1 MSQQMN
7 TKSSVRNSSIELCRI
22 IAMLLIV
29 ISHTYTCGMGAW
41 NWSHD
46 GGIVL
51 TANIV
56 PQTFIASFF
65 YFGVNIFILISGY
78 FLIKPN
84 ITKFVHLY
92 VVVAF
97 YTLLGLIFHQCQMGE
112 FSVINT
118 VVQTIFPFGKQ
129 GGGYWFVEC
138 YLYLFL
144 IAPILNAAID
154 KLNNKQ
160 FLYAT
165 LLLGIIDVYFGY
177 FWQRPAIDGT
187 GYCFTHFIFLY
198 CLGRCL
204 KNYQAKINQIKY
216 IKTYTMVVYVISA
229 VTIFLMFYLSASI
242 QPLRFR
248 THCHSNPFSI
258 IGAVALFV
266 FFTQY
271 NFNNRW
277 INIIATTTFGIY
289 LFQGNRYFIYAIYD
303 NLQLYTN
310 INMFVTFFVGVGLF
324 LIGVIVDFL
333 LQFIYKPIGTGLV
346 KTLQTITKKD
356 L

>member
-1 MSQQMN
+1 
-7 TKSSVRNSSIELCRI
+7 
-22 IAMLLIV
+22 
-29 ISHTYTCGMGAW
+29 
-41 NWSHD
+41 
-46 GGIVL
+46 
-51 TANIV
+51 
-56 PQTFIASFF
+56 
-65 YFGVNIFILISGY
+65 
-78 FLIKPN
+78 
-84 ITKFVHLY
+84 
-92 VVVAF
+92 
-97 YTLLGLIFHQCQMGE
+97 
-112 FSVINT
+112 
-118 VVQTIFPFGKQ
+118 
-129 GGGYWFVEC
+129 
-138 YLYLFL
+138 
-144 IAPILNAAID
+144 
-154 KLNNKQ
+154 
-160 FLYAT
+160 LYAT

-204 KNYQAKINQIKY
+204 KKYQAKINQIKY

-289 LFQGNRYFIYAIYD
+289 LFQGNRYFIDAIYD
-303 NLQLYTN
+303 ALQPYTN
-310 INMFVTFFVGVGLF
+310 VNAFITFLIGVGLF
-324 LIGVIVDFL
+324 IVGILVDFL
-333 LQFIYKPIGTGLV
+333 LQFIYQPFAKLLNQV
-346 KTLQTITKKD
+346 VSTITERK
-356 L
+356 